1 MWNALRQGDR
11 TSILLIPA
19 LGLAAILLAGMVMHM
34 LTEAPGTNSY
44 GLMADAFLH
53 GRMDVFNCFDSDCV
67 TFNDKVYVIF
77 PPVPAVVAMPF
88 VAMFGTDFHAFA
100 SIGFA
105 CFVATLILW
114 WRIFERL
121 GVEQD
126 TIVWLLLAL
135 AFGSPLFYVSIRAD
149 RVWFFAQSINFLLLT
164 LALFEVM
171 RGGRLLVAGIYLG
184 LAFLCRQMTIL
195 LAPFLFVLALREDEK
210 LISFRASYIK
220 RVLQFGLPILAA
232 VAVYLIY
239 NQMRFGDPLETG
251 YRYIANPTLD
261 HWSLINERLVNHG
274 LFSKDYLLVNSFY
287 LFVQGFHLEW
297 GGPSLLTPVSL
308 DQMGTSLL
316 AASPFVLLVAFMPFN
331 RQTII
336 AGLCAILILGVTLF
350 YHGNGYS
357 QYNVQRF
364 VLDWAVVLFF
374 LLGLAVHKGVRP
386 AFAVLTV
393 YAIGL
398 NVVAMAALALLNQS

>member
-1 MWNALRQGDR
+1 MWDVLKQRDR
-11 TSILLIPA
+11 TRILLIPA
-19 LGLAAILLAGMVMHM
+19 LGLAAILLAGMAMHM

-88 VAMFGTDFHAFA
+88 VAMFGTGFHAFA

-105 CFVATLILW
+105 CFIATLILW

-121 GVEQD
+121 GVEPE
-126 TIVWLLLAL
+126 TIIWLLLAL
-135 AFGSPLFYVSIRAD
+135 AFGSPLYYVSIRAD

-164 LALFEVM
+164 LALFEIL
-171 RGGRLLVAGIYLG
+171 RGGRLLLAGIYMG
-184 LAFLCRQMTIL
+184 LAFLSRQMTIL
-195 LAPFLFVLALREDEK
+195 LAPFLFVLALREDEN
-210 LISFRASYIK
+210 LISFRAPYIK
-220 RVLQFGLPILAA
+220 RALSFGLPILAA
-232 VAVYLIY
+232 VAVYLVY
-239 NQMRFGDPLETG
+239 NQLRFGDPMETG
-251 YRYIANPTLD
+251 YRYIAKPALD
-261 HWSLINERLVNHG
+261 QWSLINERLVNHG
-274 LFSKDYLLVNSFY
+274 LFSKDYLLFNSLY
-287 LFVQGFHLEW
+287 LFVQGFHLEF
-297 GGPSLLTPVSL
+297 GGPSMLTPVGL

-331 RQTII
+331 RRTVVG
-336 AGLCAILILGVTLF
+336 GLCAILILGVTLF

-374 LLGLAVHKGVRP
+374 LLGLTVHKNMRP
-386 AFAVLTV
+386 AFAVLAT

-398 NVVAMAALALLNQS
+398 NVIAMVALALLHQS

>member
-1 MWNALRQGDR
+1 MWNVLKQSDR
-11 TSILLIPA
+11 SRILLIPA
-19 LGLAAILLAGMVMHM
+19 LGLAVILFAGMIMHM
-34 LTEAPGTNSY
+34 LTEAPETNSY
-44 GLMADAFLH
+44 GLMANAFLH
-53 GRMDVFNCFDSDCV
+53 GRMDVLNCFDSDCV

-88 VAMFGTDFHAFA
+88 VAMFGTGFHAFA

-105 CFVATLILW
+105 CFIATLTLW

-121 GVEQD
+121 GVEPE

-135 AFGSPLFYVSIRAD
+135 AFGSPLYYVSIRAD

-164 LALFEVM
+164 LALFEVL
-171 RGGRLLVAGIYLG
+171 RGGRLLLAGIYVG
-184 LAFLCRQMTIL
+184 LAFLSRQMTIL

-210 LISFRASYIK
+210 LISFRAPYIK
-220 RVLQFGLPILAA
+220 RAFSFGLPILAA

-239 NQMRFGDPLETG
+239 NQMRFGDPMETG
-251 YRYIANPTLD
+251 YRYIAKPALD

-274 LFSKDYLLVNSFY
+274 LFSKDYLLFNSLY
-287 LFVQGFHLEW
+287 LFVQGFHLEF
-297 GGPSLLTPVSL
+297 GGPSMLAPVGL

-331 RQTII
+331 RRTIVG
-336 AGLCAILILGVTLF
+336 GLCAILILGVTLF

-364 VLDWAVVLFF
+364 VLDWAPVLFF
-374 LLGLAVHKGVRP
+374 LLALSVQKNMRP
-386 AFAVLTV
+386 AFAVLTT

-398 NVVAMAALALLNQS
+398 NVVTMVALALLHQS